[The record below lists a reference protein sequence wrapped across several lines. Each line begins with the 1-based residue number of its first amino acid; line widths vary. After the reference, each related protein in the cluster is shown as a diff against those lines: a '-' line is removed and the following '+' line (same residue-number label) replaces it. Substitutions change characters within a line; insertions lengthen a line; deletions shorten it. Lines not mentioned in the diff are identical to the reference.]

1 MEWLI
6 KYSKESEKFINNENI
21 NRIIIKNLINK
32 TLLRLKGEKINL
44 DLKKLKGKW
53 EGFYRIR
60 MGEIRVIVTID
71 FKNKIIFVYSIDFRR
86 SVYK

>member
-21 NRIIIKNLINK
+21 NRSIIKNLIIK

-60 MGEIRVIVTID
+60 MGEIRVIITID
-71 FKNKIIFVYSIDFRR
+71 FKNKIIFVYSVDFRG

>member
-21 NRIIIKNLINK
+21 NRSIIKNLINK

-60 MGEIRVIVTID
+60 MGEIRVIITID
-71 FKNKIIFVYSIDFRR
+71 FKNKIIFVYSVDFRG

>member
-21 NRIIIKNLINK
+21 NRSIIKNLIIK

-60 MGEIRVIVTID
+60 KREIRVIVTID
-71 FKNKIIFVYSIDFRR
+71 FKNKIIFVYSIDFRG
-86 SVYK
+86 SAYK

>member
-21 NRIIIKNLINK
+21 NRSIIKNLIIK
-32 TLLRLKGEKINL
+32 TLLRLKGEKVNL

-71 FKNKIIFVYSIDFRR
+71 FKNKIIFVYSIDFRG

>member
-21 NRIIIKNLINK
+21 NRSIIKNLINK

>member
-21 NRIIIKNLINK
+21 NRSIIKNLIIK

-71 FKNKIIFVYSIDFRR
+71 FKNKIIFVYSIDFRG